1 MFDERTAGASLRVED
16 RGRRVVRDMDSFCN
30 GVVFSRTRLE
40 VGAMYSLEVSTGGD
54 WSGALR
60 LGVTTVPHSRRPQPP
75 PRSVSANISLHDL
88 TVFCAP
94 WSDTWQ
100 TGQRSVC
107 FLPFPSPSW
116 LFC

>member
-60 LGVTTVPHSRRPQPP
+60 LGVTTVPHSK
-75 PRSVSANISLHDL
+75 AIH
-88 TVFCAP
+88 
-94 WSDTWQ
+94 Q
-100 TGQRSVC
+100 TTASRAQGLCQAGG
-107 FLPFPSPSW
+107 LA
-116 LFC
+116 